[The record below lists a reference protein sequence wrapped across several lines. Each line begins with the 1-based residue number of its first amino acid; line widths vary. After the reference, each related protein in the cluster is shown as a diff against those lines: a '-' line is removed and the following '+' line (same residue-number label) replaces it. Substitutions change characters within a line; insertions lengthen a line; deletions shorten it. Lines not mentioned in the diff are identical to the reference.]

1 MILENLFIILLL
13 SAVMI
18 GIAAFPVMKL
28 TIARDTRSQ
37 SEMLDTNEPVLEVH
51 SRQRRNGMGVESKR
65 QKRKNNKKVPNAG
78 HNFSGKP
85 KSPELKQPKS
95 ESKYCSS
102 NCEGKRKRHL

>member
-1 MILENLFIILLL
+1 MENLFIILLI

-18 GIAAFPVMKL
+18 GIAAFPVMDVSS
-28 TIARDTRSQ
+28 IARDTRSQ
-37 SEMLDTNEPVLEVH
+37 SEMSDTNEPVLKVH
-51 SRQRRNGMGVESKR
+51 SRQRRNGMRMESKR